1 MSLLHINGMA
11 ELTETHS
18 ANEITRHWL
27 DWNQPMLPQAAHWL
41 IDTCS
46 NGQLLDLS
54 DVVVVLPG
62 AKAVARLTELLVS
75 ESEHLGLFFTPPEI
89 ITTGGLPEKLYKSKL
104 RFASESEQLIGWVRA
119 LKSSPHGELSKI
131 LGERIVGD
139 QWTNWL
145 PLAKSLIELHRE
157 LSSEVLTFRKVA
169 NQVADI
175 SDFPDVE
182 RWEMLA
188 RIQRR
193 YFDIL
198 EMHEL
203 WDRQTARTV
212 AVFNNEC
219 ETSNRIVL
227 IGTVDLNRSLR
238 QMLKQVGSSVDV
250 LVAGKESLK
259 DRFDEIGC
267 LVPDK
272 WQNDVIDIDPSRI
285 ETAGTP
291 AEQAE
296 RVIDWLAALGG
307 RYCVDE
313 IQIGVPDSQ
322 VTPYVH
328 RALEEI
334 GVKSRDLSGQPITLA
349 RPVTLL
355 KAIGEYLESS
365 RWDAFAALVRHPDVY
380 EMVSNKIKNASWLH
394 WVDVFQNET
403 LPARISLESI
413 PRQLAQSRLQ
423 PACQAMQQWLSPA
436 FGNHKSA
443 TECCQ
448 LIRDLMLAIYA
459 DQRIN
464 RTEQNDQINL
474 FALGKIQAAILE
486 LETASTVSNMEF
498 TVADAIRLL
507 SGSISS
513 ESFVKKS
520 DPASLE
526 LAGWLELPLSD
537 ASAICITGMND
548 GTVPSVE
555 ATGMFL
561 PNSLRTK
568 LGLMNNSRRYAR
580 DAYAIQ
586 VVNHSRNDVRF
597 IMGRRDIENSPLLPS
612 RLLMS
617 CSNVELPARALSFFN
632 HKSNRPPRFWLN
644 QGKPFANEQTL
655 PVPEPAEKWPMDRL
669 FSVTDFKKYLVCP
682 YRFYLSRILRLQE
695 ADDRAFELEAAQ
707 YGDLVHRIVEMFGR
721 SEVKHSPE
729 ADKITEFVL
738 DQLQTISREQFDTH
752 RQVAVSIQLKQLERR
767 LKAFADAQAK
777 WRKDGWL
784 IQEVE
789 SNAYKAKLD
798 VDGIA
803 ATIQGRIDR
812 IDKNEDDGHM
822 VVLDYKAFEN
832 YKSPLETHVKRK
844 TKPKKKTEIPLVE
857 KDDWI
862 DLQLPLYYQLIAQS
876 RFQAID
882 QSKIDVGYFV
892 IPRAIKDTK
901 IAFGKWTEGELD
913 GAFERAREIISNIRK
928 QRFWP
933 PIEPPPEYD
942 DFPQICQID
951 VLEQWTDQGN

>member
-1 MSLLHINGMA
+1 MA
-11 ELTETHS
+11 ETTVPVIH
-18 ANEITRHWL
+18 NEIDIHWL
-27 DWNQPMLPQAAHWL
+27 DWNQPILPQATQWL
-41 IDTCS
+41 IQTFK
-46 NGQLLDLS
+46 NGQSLDLS
-54 DVVVVLPG
+54 NIVLVLPG
-62 AKAVARLTELLVS
+62 AKAVSRFLELLVFYA
-75 ESEHLGLFFTPPEI
+75 EQNDLFLTPPEI
-89 ITTGGLPEKLYKSKL
+89 VTPVGLPEKLYKSKL

-131 LGERIVGD
+131 SGERNLSD
-139 QWTNWL
+139 QWTDWL
-145 PLAKSLIELHRE
+145 PLAKTLIELHRE

-169 NQVADI
+169 NKVAEI
-175 SDFPDVE
+175 PDFPEVE

-198 EMHEL
+198 ETHEL

-219 ETSNRIVL
+219 ETSKRIVL
-227 IGTVDLNRSLR
+227 IGTVDLSRSLR
-238 QMLKQVGSSVDV
+238 QMLIQVGGNVDV
-250 LVAGKESLK
+250 LVAGEESLK
-259 DRFDEIGC
+259 GRFDEIGC
-267 LVPDK
+267 LLPDK
-272 WQNDVIDIDPSRI
+272 WQNDVIDIDSSRI
-285 ETAGTP
+285 KTAGTP

-296 RVIDWLAALGG
+296 LVIDWLATLDG
-307 RYCVDE
+307 RFSVDE

-334 GVKSRDLSGQPITLA
+334 GVKSRDLSGQPIALA

-355 KAIGEYLESS
+355 QAIGEYLESS
-365 RWDAFAALVRHPDVY
+365 RWDAFAALVRHPDVFA
-380 EMVSNKIKNASWLH
+380 MVSSKINNSSWLH
-394 WVDVFQNET
+394 WVDVFHNET

-413 PRQLAQSRLQ
+413 PRRLAQSRLQ
-423 PACQAMQQWLSPA
+423 PACQAMQQWLLPA

-443 TECCQ
+443 DECCQ
-448 LIRDLMLAIYA
+448 RIRDLMMAIYA
-459 DQRIN
+459 DQRVN

-486 LETASTVSNMEF
+486 LETASTVSTLEF

-507 SGSISS
+507 SGSITG
-513 ESFVKKS
+513 ESFVDKS
-520 DPASLE
+520 DPESLE

-537 ASAICITGMND
+537 ANAICITGMND
-548 GTVPSVE
+548 GIVPSVE
-555 ATGMFL
+555 STGVFL
-561 PNSLRTK
+561 PNSLRTT

-586 VVNHSRNDVRF
+586 VINHCRNDVRF

-617 CSNVELPARALSFFN
+617 CVNDELPVRALSFFN
-632 HKSNRPPRFWLN
+632 HKSDGPPRFWLN
-644 QGKPFANEQTL
+644 RGKPFASEQTL
-655 PVPEPAEKWPMDRL
+655 PIPEPTEKWPIDRP
-669 FSVTDFKKYLVCP
+669 FNVTDFKKYIICP
-682 YRFYLSRILRLQE
+682 FRFYLARVLKLQE

-721 SEVKHSPE
+721 SEVKHSPDAE
-729 ADKITEFVL
+729 KITEFVL
-738 DQLQTISREQFDTH
+738 DQLHTISREQFDAH
-752 RQVAVSIQLKQLERR
+752 RQVAVSIQLTQLERR
-767 LKAFADAQAK
+767 LKAFANAQAK
-777 WRKDGWL
+777 WREDGWL

-789 SNAYKAKLD
+789 SNAYQATLD
-798 VDGIA
+798 VDGFP

-812 IDKNEDDGHM
+812 IDKNENDGHI

-832 YKSPLETHVKRK
+832 YKSPFETHVKRK
-844 TKPKKKTEIPLVE
+844 TKPKKKTELPPVE

-876 RFQAID
+876 KFQAKD

-892 IPRAIKDTK
+892 IPRAINDTK

-913 GAFERAREIISNIRK
+913 GAFEHAREIISNIRK

-942 DFPQICQID
+942 DFPQICQTD
-951 VLEQWTDQGN
+951 VLEPWTDQGN